1 MALTTKVGSQSSE
14 HGVVKT
20 SATVKKQNRWLP
32 LLQGESRMAGRT
44 DGFVAAYFGRDLL
57 IRFATLTDDPYPAAF
72 TLLEHIEPHKAA
84 AGVLAIPRSR

>member
-1 MALTTKVGSQSSE
+1 
-14 HGVVKT
+14 
-20 SATVKKQNRWLP
+20 
-32 LLQGESRMAGRT
+32 MAGRT

-57 IRFATLTDDPYPAAF
+57 IRFATLTDDPYPAAI